1 MLTKQQEYEEQK
13 ELVGV
18 IKYFLELREN
28 EAYEAHSRYREAQIR
43 YDKAVIKLNWLR
55 EEVESSG
62 SV

>member
-18 IKYFLELREN
+18 IKFFLEQRQN
-28 EAYEAHSRYREAQIR
+28 EYYEAMNRYRETQIR

-55 EEVESSG
+55 EEVETSN
-62 SV
+62 